1 LLRQD
6 TGNSPAPATTA
17 TAVTVEEVEILK
29 LMEQK
34 RKLARRNGLYQ
45 FVLWRE
51 AFRQVQ
57 QKVNNNADQLRIFF
71 TVIRYHY
78 LLLDTFSNGHV
89 LESISNSVTS
99 NNLVL
104 YM

>member
-6 TGNSPAPATTA
+6 SGNSPASATTA
-17 TAVTVEEVEILK
+17 TAVAVAELEILK

-51 AFRQVQ
+51 AYRQVQ
-57 QKVNNNADQLRIFF
+57 KKVTKMQISYGYSLQLFF
-71 TVIRYHY
+71 TSICY
-78 LLLDTFSNGHV
+78 LLRP
-89 LESISNSVTS
+89 
-99 NNLVL
+99 
-104 YM
+104 

>member
-6 TGNSPAPATTA
+6 YGNSPASATTA
-17 TAVTVEEVEILK
+17 TAVTVAEVEILK

-51 AFRQVQ
+51 AYRQVQ
-57 QKVNNNADQLRIFF
+57 KKV
-71 TVIRYHY
+71 T
-78 LLLDTFSNGHV
+78 
-89 LESISNSVTS
+89 
-99 NNLVL
+99 
-104 YM
+104 

>member
-6 TGNSPAPATTA
+6 SGNSPAAATTA
-17 TAVTVEEVEILK
+17 TAVTVAEVEILK

-51 AFRQVQ
+51 AYRQVQ
-57 QKVNNNADQLRIFF
+57 KKVANNADQLRLFF
-71 TVIRYHY
+71 IVIHYSLQLFDTCFLY
-78 LLLDTFSNGHV
+78 LLATVMFWKQ
-89 LESISNSVTS
+89 
-99 NNLVL
+99 
-104 YM
+104 

>member
-6 TGNSPAPATTA
+6 PGNSPASATTA
-17 TAVTVEEVEILK
+17 TAVTVAEVEILK

-51 AFRQVQ
+51 AYRQVQ
-57 QKVNNNADQLRIFF
+57 KKVTKMQISYGYSLQLFVTI
-71 TVIRYHY
+71 ICY
-78 LLLDTFSNGHV
+78 LLRPLVMFWKV
-89 LESISNSVTS
+89 LGTK
-99 NNLVL
+99 
-104 YM
+104 